1 MAERAYTD
9 IKWIKIAT
17 NIFSDEKILL
27 IEQMPD
33 ADTLLV
39 IWFKLLCL
47 AGKENNCGVFV
58 MGNKIP
64 YTDEMLATIFRRPI
78 ATVRLALKTFETFGM
93 IEIIGDPSGNNVYSI
108 PNWDK
113 HQNIDGMD
121 KIREQTRK
129 RVARHRENQRK
140 AIECNVTEALP
151 VTQCNGIEKEK
162 EEEKEKEKE
171 KDKDKKKNESAPYV
185 ADSDLNSAICAFI
198 EYRKKIKKPMTDRAI
213 QLMID
218 KLNQLSPDIVTQI
231 EIINQSIMNGW
242 QGIFPLNE
250 QKKGKQEV
258 VPEWLKKK
266 NSYNS
271 FMQREYDFESL
282 ENELLGSSPPD
293 PDFLER
299 KEALEA
305 KLKEKYGKA

>member
-1 MAERAYTD
+1 MKNMSDRSYSE

-33 ADTLLV
+33 ADTLIV

-78 ATVRLALKTFETFGM
+78 ATVRLALKTFEAFGM
-93 IEIIGDPSGNNVYSI
+93 VDIINDPSGNNVYSI

-129 RVARHRENQRK
+129 RVAKYRENQRK
-140 AIECNVTEALP
+140 AIECNVTETLP
-151 VTQCNGIEKEK
+151 VTQCNGIEKE
-162 EEEKEKEKE
+162 EDKE
-171 KDKDKKKNESAPYV
+171 KDKEKDKKKKESAPYV
-185 ADSDLNSAICAFI
+185 ADSDLNDAICAFI
-198 EYRKKIKKPMTDRAI
+198 EYRKKIRKPMTERAI
-213 QLMID
+213 QLMIG
-218 KLNQLSPDIVTQI
+218 KLNQLSSDIATQI
-231 EIINQSIMNGW
+231 EILNQSIMNGW

-250 QKKGKQEV
+250 QKERKQEN
-258 VPEWLKKK
+258 VPDWLKKK

-271 FMQREYDFESL
+271 FMQRDYDFESL
-282 ENELLGSSPPD
+282 ENELIGCSNKYPN
-293 PDFLER
+293 FAEQ
-299 KEALEA
+299 KEAG
-305 KLKEKYGKA
+305 EKRIKDICCR

>member
-1 MAERAYTD
+1 MAE

-17 NIFSDEKILL
+17 SIFADEKILL
-27 IEQMPD
+27 IEQMPE
-33 ADTLLV
+33 ADTMLV

-78 ATVRLALKTFETFGM
+78 ATVRLALKTFEAFGM
-93 IEIIGDPSGNNVYSI
+93 IEIIGDPSGNNIYSI

-121 KIREQTRK
+121 KIREQTRQ

-140 AIECNVTEALP
+140 AITCNVTSNAT
-151 VTQCNGIEKEK
+151 VTKCNAIDKDK
-162 EEEKEKEKE
+162 EEDKDKEKE
-171 KDKDKKKNESAPYV
+171 KDKKETAPYV
-185 ADSDLNSAICAFI
+185 ADGDLNSAICAFI
-198 EYRKKIKKPMTDRAI
+198 EYRKKIRKPMTDRAI

-218 KLNQLSPDIVTQI
+218 KLNQMSPDIVTQI

-250 QKKGKQEV
+250 QKKGKQEN

-282 ENELLGSSPPD
+282 ENELLGESPQN
-293 PDFLER
+293 PDFAAQ
-299 KEALEA
+299 KEAA
-305 KLKEKYGKA
+305 EKRIKDVCCG

>member
-1 MAERAYTD
+1 MAE
-9 IKWIKIAT
+9 IKWIKVAT
-17 NIFSDEKILL
+17 NVFADEKILL

-33 ADTLLV
+33 ADTMLV

-78 ATVRLALKTFETFGM
+78 ATVRLALKTFEAFGM
-93 IEIIGDPSGNNVYSI
+93 IEIIGDPSGNNIYSI

-121 KIREQTRK
+121 KIREQTRQ

-140 AIECNVTEALP
+140 AITCNVTSNAT
-151 VTQCNGIEKEK
+151 VTKCNAIDKDK
-162 EEEKEKEKE
+162 EEDKDKEKE
-171 KDKDKKKNESAPYV
+171 KDKKEIAPYV

-198 EYRKKIKKPMTDRAI
+198 EYRKKIRKPMTDRAI

-218 KLNQLSPDIVTQI
+218 KLNQMSPDIVTQI

-250 QKKGKQEV
+250 QKKGKQEN

-282 ENELLGSSPPD
+282 ENELLGESPQN
-293 PDFLER
+293 PDFAAQ
-299 KEALEA
+299 KEAA
-305 KLKEKYGKA
+305 EKRIKDVCCG

>member
-1 MAERAYTD
+1 MAE

-17 NIFSDEKILL
+17 SIFADEKILL
-27 IEQMPD
+27 IEQMPE
-33 ADTLLV
+33 ADTMLV

-78 ATVRLALKTFETFGM
+78 ATVRLALKTFEAFGM
-93 IEIIGDPSGNNVYSI
+93 IEIIGDPSGNNIYSI

-121 KIREQTRK
+121 KIREQTRQ

-140 AIECNVTEALP
+140 AITCNVTSNAT
-151 VTQCNGIEKEK
+151 VTKCNAIDKDK
-162 EEEKEKEKE
+162 EEDKDKEKE
-171 KDKDKKKNESAPYV
+171 KDKKETAPYV

-198 EYRKKIKKPMTDRAI
+198 EYRKKIRKPMTDRAI

-218 KLNQLSPDIVTQI
+218 KLNQMSPDIVTQI

-250 QKKGKQEV
+250 QKKGKQEN

-282 ENELLGSSPPD
+282 ENELLGESPQN
-293 PDFLER
+293 PDFAAQ
-299 KEALEA
+299 KEAA
-305 KLKEKYGKA
+305 EKRIKDVCCG